1 LVLFESERDPL
12 LQHIAGHGRVSTRI
26 VMQVIA
32 ASILP
37 SFALN
42 KDAFPNRR
50 RTLSAGPNQSPA
62 KTRQVPAQ
70 DVCA

>member
-1 LVLFESERDPL
+1 VKFRVCRSA
-12 LQHIAGHGRVSTRI
+12 LQDAGASGARI
-26 VMQVIA
+26 DMQVKA

-37 SFALN
+37 SIALN

-62 KTRQVPAQ
+62 DTRQASALEGFHV
-70 DVCA
+70 

>member
-1 LVLFESERDPL
+1 VKVKVRRGASLD
-12 LQHIAGHGRVSTRI
+12 AGASSTRI
-26 VMQVIA
+26 DMQVIA

-37 SFALN
+37 SIALN

-62 KTRQVPAQ
+62 DTRQASALEGFIV
-70 DVCA
+70 